1 MSEIGCYFFPVLGVG
16 SNLCI
21 SIFLIRVEDVLLYK
35 LLEFIIVGLGFKSRY
50 ISYIQSPELMNK
62 FLIFSALCLVFVSCA
77 TVKPGPDYSK
87 LSAQELLQEATQI
100 AQSTMLVDGH
110 VDLPYRM
117 KVGGFT
123 LKREVL
129 DVSVRTPDGNFD
141 YPRAKAGGL
150 DAPFMSIYIPAA
162 NQAVRGAS
170 KALADT
176 LISMTER
183 LATTFPD
190 KFAMAYSPA
199 DVQANFAKGLIS
211 LPMGM
216 ENGAGIEDDLANVK
230 YFHRRGIRYITLTHG
245 KDNLIGDASYDTSAT
260 HGGLSVFGEKVVA
273 EMNRVGI
280 MVDLSHVSDRTF
292 RQALA
297 FTKVPVIASHSSVR
311 KFTPGF
317 ERNMSDELIE
327 GLAKNGGVIM
337 INFGGAFLDSAYT
350 VGTVQVREH
359 VVNWL
364 AENNLSRSDPQA
376 QQYIQDYT
384 SKYTPFPTVDRV
396 ADHIDHVVRLVGID
410 HVGLGSD
417 FDGVGDS
424 LPTGLKDVSMFPN
437 LFAELLR
444 RGYSKKDLEKI
455 CYKNI
460 FRVWEAV
467 ENFAAT
473 QK

>member
-1 MSEIGCYFFPVLGVG
+1 ML
-16 SNLCI
+16 
-21 SIFLIRVEDVLLYK
+21 
-35 LLEFIIVGLGFKSRY
+35 RY
-50 ISYIQSPELMNK
+50 
-62 FLIFSALCLVFVSCA
+62 LIFGITLFLGSASMA
-77 TVKPGPDYSK
+77 QQASIDYRK
-87 LSAQELLQEATQI
+87 LSDADRLKAAKEI
-100 AQSTMLVDGH
+100 AQSTIVVDGH

-141 YPRAKAGGL
+141 YPRAKEGGL

-162 NQAVRGAS
+162 NQAIRGAS

-176 LISMTER
+176 LIAMTER
-183 LATTFPD
+183 VAATFPE

-199 DVQANFAKGLIS
+199 DVRSNFAKGLIS

-216 ENGAGIEDDLANVK
+216 ENGAGIEDDLANVA

-245 KDNLIGDASYDTSAT
+245 KDNLIGDASYDTTAT
-260 HGGLSVFGEKVVA
+260 YGGLSAFGEKVVA

-280 MVDLSHVSDRTF
+280 MVDLSHVSDNTF
-292 RQALA
+292 RDALA
-297 FTKVPVIASHSSVR
+297 ISKVPVIASHSSVR

-317 ERNMSDELIE
+317 ERNMSDELIQA
-327 GLAKNGGVIM
+327 LAKNGGVM
-337 INFGGAFLDSAYT
+337 LINFGGTFIDSAYAA
-350 VGTVQVREH
+350 GSAQVREH

-364 AENNLSRSDPQA
+364 AENNLSRRDPSA
-376 QQYIQDYT
+376 QKYIQDYT
-384 SKYTPFPTVDRV
+384 ALHNPFPTVARV
-396 ADHIDHVVRLVGID
+396 ADHFDHVVQLVGID

-437 LFAELLR
+437 LFAELLK
-444 RGYSKKDLEKI
+444 RGYSKEDLEKI
-455 CYKNI
+455 GYKNI
-460 FRVWEAV
+460 FRVWRAV
-467 ENFAAT
+467 AEYAEK
-473 QK
+473 QP

>member
-1 MSEIGCYFFPVLGVG
+1 ML
-16 SNLCI
+16 
-21 SIFLIRVEDVLLYK
+21 
-35 LLEFIIVGLGFKSRY
+35 RY
-50 ISYIQSPELMNK
+50 
-62 FLIFSALCLVFVSCA
+62 LIFGITLLLGSASMA
-77 TVKPGPDYSK
+77 QQASIDYRK
-87 LSAQELLQEATQI
+87 LSDADRLQAAKEI
-100 AQSTMLVDGH
+100 AQSTIVVDGH

-141 YPRAKAGGL
+141 YPRAKEGGL

-162 NQAVRGAS
+162 NQAIRGAS

-176 LISMTER
+176 LIAMTER
-183 LATTFPD
+183 VAATFPE

-199 DVQANFAKGLIS
+199 DVRSNFAKGLIS

-216 ENGAGIEDDLANVK
+216 ENGAGIEDDLANVA

-245 KDNLIGDASYDTSAT
+245 KDNLIGDASYDTTAT
-260 HGGLSVFGEKVVA
+260 YGGLSAFGEKVVA

-280 MVDLSHVSDRTF
+280 MVDLSHVSDNTF
-292 RQALA
+292 RDALA
-297 FTKVPVIASHSSVR
+297 ITKVPVIASHSSVR

-317 ERNMSDELIE
+317 ERNMSDELIQ
-327 GLAKNGGVIM
+327 GLAKNGGVMM

-350 VGTVQVREH
+350 AGTAQVREH

-364 AENNLSRSDPQA
+364 AENKLSRSDPRA
-376 QQYIQDYT
+376 QQYIEEYT
-384 SKYTPFPTVDRV
+384 AKNTPFPTVARV
-396 ADHIDHVVRLVGID
+396 ADHFDHVVRLVGID
-410 HVGLGSD
+410 YVGLGSD
-417 FDGVGDS
+417 YDGVGDS

-444 RGYSKKDLEKI
+444 RGYSKEDLEKI

-460 FRVWEAV
+460 FRVWQAV
-467 ENFAAT
+467 EDFASA

>member
-1 MSEIGCYFFPVLGVG
+1 ML
-16 SNLCI
+16 
-21 SIFLIRVEDVLLYK
+21 
-35 LLEFIIVGLGFKSRY
+35 RY
-50 ISYIQSPELMNK
+50 
-62 FLIFSALCLVFVSCA
+62 LIFGITLLLGSASMA
-77 TVKPGPDYSK
+77 QQASIDYRK
-87 LSAQELLQEATQI
+87 LSDADRLQAAKEI
-100 AQSTMLVDGH
+100 AQSTIVVDGH

-141 YPRAKAGGL
+141 YPRAKEGGL

-162 NQAVRGAS
+162 NQAIRGAS

-176 LISMTER
+176 LIAMTER
-183 LATTFPD
+183 VAATFPD

-199 DVQANFAKGLIS
+199 DVRSNFAKGLIS

-216 ENGAGIEDDLANVK
+216 ENGAGIEDDLANVA

-245 KDNLIGDASYDTSAT
+245 KDNLIGDASYDTTAT
-260 HGGLSVFGEKVVA
+260 YGGLSAFGEKVVA

-280 MVDLSHVSDRTF
+280 MVDLSHVSDNTF
-292 RQALA
+292 RDALA
-297 FTKVPVIASHSSVR
+297 ITKVPVIASHSSVR

-317 ERNMSDELIE
+317 ERNMSDELIQ
-327 GLAKNGGVIM
+327 GLAKNGGVMM

-350 VGTVQVREH
+350 AGTAQVREH

-364 AENNLSRSDPQA
+364 AENKLSRSDPRA
-376 QQYIQDYT
+376 QQYIEEYT
-384 SKYTPFPTVDRV
+384 AKFTPFPTVARV
-396 ADHIDHVVRLVGID
+396 ADHFDHVVQLVGID
-410 HVGLGSD
+410 YVGLGSD
-417 FDGVGDS
+417 YDGVGDS

-444 RGYSKKDLEKI
+444 RGYSKEDLEKI
-455 CYKNI
+455 CYKNV
-460 FRVWEAV
+460 FRVWQAV
-467 ENFAAT
+467 EDFAAA